1 MSSII
6 PIFEK
11 VLNEGRANLSLYEA
25 LDVVKAFGLP
35 VAKFVLVKD
44 IDDIE
49 KVRDVLSPPFVAK
62 ISSPDV
68 IHKTDVGGIFLNIQT
83 EEELKYTVENILE
96 NVKRRMSNAKIDG
109 VIVQEMIKGG
119 YEVIIGGLRDQQ
131 FGPVVAFG
139 LGGVFVEVL
148 KDVAFDIAPIK
159 PEEALSL
166 IRSIKGYRILLG
178 YRGKQPANLESL
190 ANVLSKA
197 SQFLWEYRRY
207 IKEMDLNPVIVT
219 SKNSYVVDSRIILG
233 AIN

>member
-1 MSSII
+1 MNSIV

-25 LDVVKAFGLP
+25 LNVVKAFGLP

-49 KVRDVLSPPFVAK
+49 KVRGVLSPPFVAK

-109 VIVQEMIKGG
+109 VIVQEMIKRG

-148 KDVAFDIAPIK
+148 KDVAFDIAPIE

-166 IRSIKGYRILLG
+166 IKSIKGYRILLG
-178 YRGKQPANLESL
+178 YRGKPPANLESL
-190 ANVLSKA
+190 ANMLSKA

-219 SKNSYVVDSRIILG
+219 SKNSYVVDSRIILS

>member
-166 IRSIKGYRILLG
+166 IKSIKGYRILLG

>member
-1 MSSII
+1 MNSIV

-25 LDVVKAFGLP
+25 LNVVKAFGLP

-49 KVRDVLSPPFVAK
+49 KVRGALSPPFVAK

-109 VIVQEMIKGG
+109 VIVQEMIKRG

-148 KDVAFDIAPIK
+148 KDVAFDIAPIE

-166 IRSIKGYRILLG
+166 IKSIKGYRILLG
-178 YRGKQPANLESL
+178 YRGKPPANLESL

-219 SKNSYVVDSRIILG
+219 SKNSYVVDSRIILS